1 MGIDRRNTNK
11 NRRKKP
17 KFISQSPIRFLQQV
31 DSVMWDEE
39 LTADQRIHALD
50 NIRRDSMRQYGYFT
64 DGFRKIDKA
73 ITEALKD
80 CKKCG
85 EGTTDG

>member
-1 MGIDRRNTNK
+1 MGVDRN
-11 NRRKKP
+11 RKKKT

-39 LTADQRIHALD
+39 LTADQRIHAL
-50 NIRRDSMRQYGYFT
+50 NSIRRDSMRQFGYFT

-73 ITEALKD
+73 ITEALKA
-80 CKKCG
+80 C
-85 EGTTDG
+85 EV

>member
-31 DSVMWDEE
+31 DAVMEDDA
-39 LTADQRIHALD
+39 LSGDQRIHALN

-73 ITEALKD
+73 ITEALKA
-80 CKKCG
+80 C
-85 EGTTDG
+85 EV